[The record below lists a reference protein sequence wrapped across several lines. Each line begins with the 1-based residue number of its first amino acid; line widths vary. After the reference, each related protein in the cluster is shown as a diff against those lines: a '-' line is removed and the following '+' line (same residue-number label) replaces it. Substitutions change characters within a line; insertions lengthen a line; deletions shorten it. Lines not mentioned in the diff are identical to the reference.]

1 MNALLLVSALAF
13 AQAAPH
19 DHQHQHSEQIGRV
32 SFQTSCSPQAH
43 AIFERGVTWLHS
55 FEYEQAEAAF
65 NEAAAADPSC
75 SIAHWGAAMSL
86 YHPLWAPPTKA
97 EMERGRAAV
106 AAAEA
111 TPDATASC
119 FGLPAKNPSNAF

>member
-1 MNALLLVSALAF
+1 MNALLLVSALAV

-86 YHPLWAPPTKA
+86 YHPLWASVPLP
-97 EMERGRAAV
+97 
-106 AAAEA
+106 AAALV
-111 TPDATASC
+111 PRASA
-119 FGLPAKNPSNAF
+119 LREQPSGE